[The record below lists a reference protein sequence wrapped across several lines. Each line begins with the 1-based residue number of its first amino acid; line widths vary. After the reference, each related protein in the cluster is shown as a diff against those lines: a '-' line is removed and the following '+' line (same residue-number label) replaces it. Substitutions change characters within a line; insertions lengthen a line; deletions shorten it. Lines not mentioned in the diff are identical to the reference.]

1 MSLSID
7 EAIRHAEDKARE
19 LGCTECAQEH
29 RQLAAWLRELK
40 FRRKAHSVQPISRAL
55 SSACLIASSIDR
67 LITLLLH
74 AGGMKHDA
82 RNRDGNVAPANAL
95 LTDKRTVFIKILSYD
110 TDDIIP
116 AAAEILSHFAN

>member
-40 FRRKAHSVQPISRAL
+40 FRRKQQLKFDAIRWRADNAAREKSLVICKGNAH
-55 SSACLIASSIDR
+55 
-67 LITLLLH
+67 
-74 AGGMKHDA
+74 
-82 RNRDGNVAPANAL
+82 
-95 LTDKRTVFIKILSYD
+95 
-110 TDDIIP
+110 
-116 AAAEILSHFAN
+116 E